1 MSMKKKLAAMLALGL
16 LCVSFFAFAE
26 ANATD
31 FKYPP
36 GTDVSNRFTGTVY
49 RNDLINLDPTYN
61 VPQTNLITFEPG
73 SRSSWHVHGG
83 MVVVGVEG
91 TGIVQID
98 GQPAIL
104 IRKGD
109 AVQIP
114 AGVSHWHGAT
124 KDSRFQQ
131 LVIYDKNWEAPD
143 GLKGRTGKVTDEEYA
158 NLEFAEAPR
167 KTLPAK
173 GFTFAAEK
181 FNSPNFTKPVYLG
194 KAVTAPNE
202 AGSPDYTYVFFPKGV
217 YNKWHMHG
225 EGQILIAT
233 DGIGLHQMQNGE
245 LQIMLPGD
253 VAYCPPG
260 ETHWHGAAPNSS
272 FGHLAISPL
281 GPHTVKWYNFKD
293 KKELKNEYSIRKE
306 S

>member
-1 MSMKKKLAAMLALGL
+1 MKKKLAAMLALGL
-16 LCVSFFAFAE
+16 LCVSSFAFAE
-26 ANATD
+26 AKATD

-98 GQPAIL
+98 GQPAII

-158 NLEFAEAPR
+158 NLEFVEAPR
-167 KTLPAK
+167 KETPAK
-173 GFTFAAEK
+173 NFTFAANK

-233 DGIGLHQMQNGE
+233 DGIGQHQMQNGE

>member
-1 MSMKKKLAAMLALGL
+1 MNMKKKLAAMLALGL
-16 LCVSFFAFAE
+16 LCVSSFAFAE
-26 ANATD
+26 ATAAD
-31 FKYPP
+31 FKYLP
-36 GTDVSNRFTGTVY
+36 GTDVSSRFTGTVY

-131 LVIYDKNWEAPD
+131 LVIYDKNWKAPD

-158 NLEFAEAPR
+158 NLEFVEAPR
-167 KTLPAK
+167 KEMPAK
-173 GFTFAAEK
+173 NFTFAANK

-225 EGQILIAT
+225 KGQILIAT

-281 GPHTVKWYNFKD
+281 GPHTVKWYDFKD